1 MSIDQSKIRNFCI
14 IAHIDHGKSTLADRI
29 IEKTGTL
36 TSREMQAQ
44 VLDNMDLERERGITI
59 KSQAV
64 RIIYQAKDG
73 EEYIFNLIDTPGHV
87 DFNYEVSRSLAAC
100 DGAILVVDAAQGVE
114 AQTLA
119 NVYLALDHDLDVL
132 PVINKI
138 DLPSARPEE
147 VAQEIEDVIGIEA
160 MDAPRISAKTG
171 LNIEEVLEQI
181 VTKIP
186 APAGDPKA
194 PLKALIFD
202 ALYDSYKGVIV
213 FCRIKEGTVKVG
225 TKIKMM
231 ATGAEDLVTEVG
243 YFGAG
248 QFIPCDEL
256 SAGMVGYI
264 TASIK
269 NVKDTRVGDTIT
281 DAAEP
286 ITPEKQAEIE
296 RWLASQPKHQPA
308 DSVTEKRSNLL
319 IVFAESLESWVLEKK
334 VDGKEITPCL
344 NRLLK
349 EKSTLYAPNVLT
361 QVKGGRSIDAQLMIC
376 SGLLPLMSGTYSS
389 LYYDNTFY
397 TLQKAMR
404 WLKHSRSYL
413 LTIDKVSTWNQGA
426 VARSFGTDTIISYH
440 DFKMTEAFGT
450 HKRIG
455 DASFF
460 KQCREKIERGEVWKP
475 GESVYMQFVTYS
487 GHAPFKL
494 PNHLR
499 TITFPASIPEK
510 AADYMT
516 TAHYTDKAIGDF
528 VAYLKT
534 LPQYKE
540 TIVVIV
546 GDHEGLASY
555 RQELVGNPACRGL
568 VSDKQ
573 LTPFIVLNSPVGMRY
588 DKFMGQ
594 IDIYP
599 TLLNLMQLD
608 AYRWHGLGQS
618 ILDPRKQGVAV
629 GSVMNVEG
637 TGSDKEVERL
647 KEAHT
652 VSDYMLRYDWLKRL
666 D

>member
-1 MSIDQSKIRNFCI
+1 MRQQLWDKTAIIFAVGIFLTFVAFDVIWCMDTTFASFSFFETYATKI
-14 IAHIDHGKSTLADRI
+14 IATLALA
-29 IEKTGTL
+29 GVYAL
-36 TSREMQAQ
+36 TRCRWAQ
-44 VLDNMDLERERGITI
+44 I
-59 KSQAV
+59 
-64 RIIYQAKDG
+64 
-73 EEYIFNLIDTPGHV
+73 
-87 DFNYEVSRSLAAC
+87 
-100 DGAILVVDAAQGVE
+100 VVM
-114 AQTLA
+114 
-119 NVYLALDHDLDVL
+119 ALLDVL
-132 PVINKI
+132 LVANLMYFRTYYSAIPASSYLEAGNLADFKASVTDSLRWADIV
-138 DLPSARPEE
+138 LPLITIATAVMAFRYKTTKRQPLTAVLKWWAAPLAGFALLLTGVNLCKGGFHKSLRSVRQSAYLCS
-147 VAQEIEDVIGIEA
+147 A
-160 MDAPRISAKTG
+160 DAP
-171 LNIEEVLEQI
+171 
-181 VTKIP
+181 
-186 APAGDPKA
+186 
-194 PLKALIFD
+194 IFSVFGCIW
-202 ALYDSYKGVIV
+202 YD
-213 FCRIKEGTVKVG
+213 
-225 TKIKMM
+225 
-231 ATGAEDLVTEVG
+231 
-243 YFGAG
+243 
-248 QFIPCDEL
+248 
-256 SAGMVGYI
+256 
-264 TASIK
+264 
-269 NVKDTRVGDTIT
+269 IT

-344 NRLLK
+344 NSLLK

-404 WLKHSRSYL
+404 GLKHSRSYL

-460 KQCREKIERGEVWKP
+460 QQCREKIERGEVWKP

-494 PNHLR
+494 PDHLR

-666 D
+666 N

>member
-1 MSIDQSKIRNFCI
+1 MRQQLWDKTAIIFAVGIFLTFVAFDVIWCMDTTFASFSFFETYATKI
-14 IAHIDHGKSTLADRI
+14 IATLALA
-29 IEKTGTL
+29 GVYAL
-36 TSREMQAQ
+36 TRCRWAQ
-44 VLDNMDLERERGITI
+44 I
-59 KSQAV
+59 
-64 RIIYQAKDG
+64 
-73 EEYIFNLIDTPGHV
+73 
-87 DFNYEVSRSLAAC
+87 
-100 DGAILVVDAAQGVE
+100 VVM
-114 AQTLA
+114 
-119 NVYLALDHDLDVL
+119 ALLDVL
-132 PVINKI
+132 LVAN
-138 DLPSARPEE
+138 LMYFRTYYSAIP
-147 VAQEIEDVIGIEA
+147 ASSYLEA
-160 MDAPRISAKTG
+160 GNLADFKASVTDSLRWADIVMPLITIATAVMAFRYKTTKRQPLTAVLKWWAAPLAGFALLLTGVNLCKGGFHKSLRSVRQSAYLCSADAP
-171 LNIEEVLEQI
+171 
-181 VTKIP
+181 
-186 APAGDPKA
+186 
-194 PLKALIFD
+194 IFSVFGCIW
-202 ALYDSYKGVIV
+202 YD
-213 FCRIKEGTVKVG
+213 
-225 TKIKMM
+225 
-231 ATGAEDLVTEVG
+231 
-243 YFGAG
+243 
-248 QFIPCDEL
+248 
-256 SAGMVGYI
+256 
-264 TASIK
+264 
-269 NVKDTRVGDTIT
+269 IT

-334 VDGKEITPCL
+334 VNGKEITPCL

-404 WLKHSRSYL
+404 GLKHSRSYL

-460 KQCREKIERGEVWKP
+460 QQCREKIERGEVWKP

-494 PNHLR
+494 PDHLR

>member
-1 MSIDQSKIRNFCI
+1 MRQQLWDKTAIIFAVGIFLTFVAFDVIWCMDTTFASFSFFETYATKI
-14 IAHIDHGKSTLADRI
+14 IATLALA
-29 IEKTGTL
+29 GVYAL
-36 TSREMQAQ
+36 TRCRWAQ
-44 VLDNMDLERERGITI
+44 I
-59 KSQAV
+59 
-64 RIIYQAKDG
+64 
-73 EEYIFNLIDTPGHV
+73 
-87 DFNYEVSRSLAAC
+87 
-100 DGAILVVDAAQGVE
+100 VVM
-114 AQTLA
+114 
-119 NVYLALDHDLDVL
+119 ALLDVL
-132 PVINKI
+132 LVANLMYFRTYYSAIPASSYLEAGNLADFKASVTDSLRWADIV
-138 DLPSARPEE
+138 LPLITIATAVMAFRYKTTKRQPLTAVLKWWAAPLAGFALLLTGVNLCKGGFHKSLRSVRQSAYLCS
-147 VAQEIEDVIGIEA
+147 A
-160 MDAPRISAKTG
+160 DAP
-171 LNIEEVLEQI
+171 
-181 VTKIP
+181 
-186 APAGDPKA
+186 
-194 PLKALIFD
+194 IFSVFGCIW
-202 ALYDSYKGVIV
+202 YD
-213 FCRIKEGTVKVG
+213 
-225 TKIKMM
+225 
-231 ATGAEDLVTEVG
+231 
-243 YFGAG
+243 
-248 QFIPCDEL
+248 
-256 SAGMVGYI
+256 
-264 TASIK
+264 
-269 NVKDTRVGDTIT
+269 IT

-308 DSVTEKRSNLL
+308 NSVTEKRSNLL

-404 WLKHSRSYL
+404 GLKHSRSYL

-460 KQCREKIERGEVWKP
+460 QQCREKIERGEVWKP

-494 PNHLR
+494 PDHLR

-568 VSDKQ
+568 VSDSSRRLSCSTRPLECATTSLWDR
-573 LTPFIVLNSPVGMRY
+573 LTSTPHYSISCSST
-588 DKFMGQ
+588 
-594 IDIYP
+594 P
-599 TLLNLMQLD
+599 T
-608 AYRWHGLGQS
+608 A
-618 ILDPRKQGVAV
+618 
-629 GSVMNVEG
+629 G
-637 TGSDKEVERL
+637 TVWGKASSTRASRAL
-647 KEAHT
+647 P
-652 VSDYMLRYDWLKRL
+652 
-666 D
+666 

>member
-1 MSIDQSKIRNFCI
+1 MRQQLWDKTAIIFAVGIFLTFVAFDVIWCMDTTFASFSFFETYATKI
-14 IAHIDHGKSTLADRI
+14 IATLALASVYA
-29 IEKTGTL
+29 L
-36 TSREMQAQ
+36 TRCRWAQ
-44 VLDNMDLERERGITI
+44 I
-59 KSQAV
+59 
-64 RIIYQAKDG
+64 
-73 EEYIFNLIDTPGHV
+73 
-87 DFNYEVSRSLAAC
+87 
-100 DGAILVVDAAQGVE
+100 VVM
-114 AQTLA
+114 
-119 NVYLALDHDLDVL
+119 ALLDVL
-132 PVINKI
+132 LVANLMYFRTYYSAIPASSYLEAGNLADFKASVTDSLRWADIV
-138 DLPSARPEE
+138 LPLITIATAVMAFRYKTTKRQPLTAVLKWWAAPLAGFALLLTGVNLCKGGFHKSLRSVRQSAYLCS
-147 VAQEIEDVIGIEA
+147 A
-160 MDAPRISAKTG
+160 DAP
-171 LNIEEVLEQI
+171 
-181 VTKIP
+181 
-186 APAGDPKA
+186 
-194 PLKALIFD
+194 IFSVFGCIW
-202 ALYDSYKGVIV
+202 YD
-213 FCRIKEGTVKVG
+213 
-225 TKIKMM
+225 
-231 ATGAEDLVTEVG
+231 
-243 YFGAG
+243 
-248 QFIPCDEL
+248 
-256 SAGMVGYI
+256 
-264 TASIK
+264 
-269 NVKDTRVGDTIT
+269 IT

-404 WLKHSRSYL
+404 GLKHSRSYL

-460 KQCREKIERGEVWKP
+460 QQCREKIERGEVWKP

-494 PNHLR
+494 PDHLR
-499 TITFPASIPEK
+499 SITFPASIPEK

>member
-1 MSIDQSKIRNFCI
+1 MRQQLWDKTAITFAVGIFLTFVAFDVIWCMDTTFASFSFFETYATKI
-14 IAHIDHGKSTLADRI
+14 IATLALA
-29 IEKTGTL
+29 GVYAL
-36 TSREMQAQ
+36 TRCRWAQ
-44 VLDNMDLERERGITI
+44 I
-59 KSQAV
+59 
-64 RIIYQAKDG
+64 
-73 EEYIFNLIDTPGHV
+73 
-87 DFNYEVSRSLAAC
+87 
-100 DGAILVVDAAQGVE
+100 VVM
-114 AQTLA
+114 
-119 NVYLALDHDLDVL
+119 ALLDVL
-132 PVINKI
+132 LVANLMYFRTYYSAIPASSYLEAGNLADFKASVTDSLRWADIV
-138 DLPSARPEE
+138 LPLITIATAVMAFRYKTTKRQPLTAMLKWWAAPLAGFALLLTGVNLCKGGFHKSLRSVRQSAYLCS
-147 VAQEIEDVIGIEA
+147 A
-160 MDAPRISAKTG
+160 DAP
-171 LNIEEVLEQI
+171 
-181 VTKIP
+181 
-186 APAGDPKA
+186 
-194 PLKALIFD
+194 IFSVFGCIW
-202 ALYDSYKGVIV
+202 YD
-213 FCRIKEGTVKVG
+213 
-225 TKIKMM
+225 
-231 ATGAEDLVTEVG
+231 
-243 YFGAG
+243 
-248 QFIPCDEL
+248 
-256 SAGMVGYI
+256 
-264 TASIK
+264 
-269 NVKDTRVGDTIT
+269 IT

-308 DSVTEKRSNLL
+308 DSITEKRSNLL

-404 WLKHSRSYL
+404 GLKHSRSYL

-460 KQCREKIERGEVWKP
+460 QQCREKIERGEVWKP

-494 PNHLR
+494 PDHLR

>member
-1 MSIDQSKIRNFCI
+1 MRQQLWDKTAIIFAVGIFLTFVAFDVIWCMDTTFASFSFFETYATKI
-14 IAHIDHGKSTLADRI
+14 IATLALA
-29 IEKTGTL
+29 GVYAL
-36 TSREMQAQ
+36 TRCRWAQ
-44 VLDNMDLERERGITI
+44 I
-59 KSQAV
+59 
-64 RIIYQAKDG
+64 
-73 EEYIFNLIDTPGHV
+73 
-87 DFNYEVSRSLAAC
+87 
-100 DGAILVVDAAQGVE
+100 VVM
-114 AQTLA
+114 
-119 NVYLALDHDLDVL
+119 ALLDVL
-132 PVINKI
+132 LVAN
-138 DLPSARPEE
+138 LMYFRTYYSAIP
-147 VAQEIEDVIGIEA
+147 ASSYLEA
-160 MDAPRISAKTG
+160 GNLADFKASVTDSLRWADIVMPLITIATAVMAFRYKTTKRQPLTAVLKWWAAPLAGFALLLTGVNLCKGGFHKSLRSVRQSAYLCSADAP
-171 LNIEEVLEQI
+171 
-181 VTKIP
+181 
-186 APAGDPKA
+186 
-194 PLKALIFD
+194 IFSVFGCIW
-202 ALYDSYKGVIV
+202 YD
-213 FCRIKEGTVKVG
+213 
-225 TKIKMM
+225 
-231 ATGAEDLVTEVG
+231 
-243 YFGAG
+243 
-248 QFIPCDEL
+248 
-256 SAGMVGYI
+256 
-264 TASIK
+264 
-269 NVKDTRVGDTIT
+269 IT

-308 DSVTEKRSNLL
+308 DSITEKRSNLL

-334 VDGKEITPCL
+334 VEGKEITPCL

-404 WLKHSRSYL
+404 GLKHSRSYL

-460 KQCREKIERGEVWKP
+460 QQCREKIERGEVWKP

-494 PNHLR
+494 PDHLR

>member
-1 MSIDQSKIRNFCI
+1 MRQQLWDKTSIVFAVGIFLTFVAFDVIWCMDTTFASFSFFETYATKI
-14 IAHIDHGKSTLADRI
+14 IATLALA
-29 IEKTGTL
+29 GVYAL
-36 TSREMQAQ
+36 TRCRWAQ
-44 VLDNMDLERERGITI
+44 I
-59 KSQAV
+59 
-64 RIIYQAKDG
+64 
-73 EEYIFNLIDTPGHV
+73 
-87 DFNYEVSRSLAAC
+87 
-100 DGAILVVDAAQGVE
+100 VVM
-114 AQTLA
+114 
-119 NVYLALDHDLDVL
+119 ALLDVL
-132 PVINKI
+132 LVANLMYFRTYYSAIPASSYLEAGNLADFKASVTDSLRWADIV
-138 DLPSARPEE
+138 LPLITIATAVMAFRSKTTKRQPLTAVLKWWAAPLAGFALLLTGVNLCKGGFHKSLRSVRQSAYLCS
-147 VAQEIEDVIGIEA
+147 A
-160 MDAPRISAKTG
+160 DAP
-171 LNIEEVLEQI
+171 
-181 VTKIP
+181 
-186 APAGDPKA
+186 
-194 PLKALIFD
+194 IFSVFGCIW
-202 ALYDSYKGVIV
+202 YD
-213 FCRIKEGTVKVG
+213 
-225 TKIKMM
+225 
-231 ATGAEDLVTEVG
+231 
-243 YFGAG
+243 
-248 QFIPCDEL
+248 
-256 SAGMVGYI
+256 
-264 TASIK
+264 
-269 NVKDTRVGDTIT
+269 IT

-460 KQCREKIERGEVWKP
+460 QQCREKIERGEVWKP

-494 PNHLR
+494 PDHLR

>member
-1 MSIDQSKIRNFCI
+1 MKQQLWDKTAIIFAVGIFLTFVAFDVIWCMDTTFASFSFFETYATKI
-14 IAHIDHGKSTLADRI
+14 IATLALA
-29 IEKTGTL
+29 GVYAL
-36 TSREMQAQ
+36 TRCRWAQ
-44 VLDNMDLERERGITI
+44 I
-59 KSQAV
+59 
-64 RIIYQAKDG
+64 
-73 EEYIFNLIDTPGHV
+73 
-87 DFNYEVSRSLAAC
+87 
-100 DGAILVVDAAQGVE
+100 VVM
-114 AQTLA
+114 
-119 NVYLALDHDLDVL
+119 ALLDVL
-132 PVINKI
+132 LVANLMYFRTYYSAIPASSYLEAGNLADFKASVTDSLRWADIV
-138 DLPSARPEE
+138 LPLITIATAVMAFRYKTTKRQPLTAVLKWWAAPLAGFALLLTGVNLCKGGFHKSLRSVRQSAYLCS
-147 VAQEIEDVIGIEA
+147 A
-160 MDAPRISAKTG
+160 DAP
-171 LNIEEVLEQI
+171 
-181 VTKIP
+181 
-186 APAGDPKA
+186 
-194 PLKALIFD
+194 IFSVFGCIW
-202 ALYDSYKGVIV
+202 YD
-213 FCRIKEGTVKVG
+213 
-225 TKIKMM
+225 
-231 ATGAEDLVTEVG
+231 
-243 YFGAG
+243 
-248 QFIPCDEL
+248 
-256 SAGMVGYI
+256 
-264 TASIK
+264 
-269 NVKDTRVGDTIT
+269 IT

-308 DSVTEKRSNLL
+308 NSVTEKRSNLL

-404 WLKHSRSYL
+404 GLKHSRSYL

-460 KQCREKIERGEVWKP
+460 QQCREKIERGEVWKP

-494 PNHLR
+494 PDHLR

-637 TGSDKEVERL
+637 TGSDKEVEQL

>member
-1 MSIDQSKIRNFCI
+1 MRQQLWDKTSIVFAVGIFLTFVAFDVIWCMDTTFASFSFFETYATKI
-14 IAHIDHGKSTLADRI
+14 IATLALA
-29 IEKTGTL
+29 GVYAL
-36 TSREMQAQ
+36 TRCRWAQ
-44 VLDNMDLERERGITI
+44 I
-59 KSQAV
+59 
-64 RIIYQAKDG
+64 
-73 EEYIFNLIDTPGHV
+73 
-87 DFNYEVSRSLAAC
+87 
-100 DGAILVVDAAQGVE
+100 VVM
-114 AQTLA
+114 
-119 NVYLALDHDLDVL
+119 ALLDVL
-132 PVINKI
+132 LVANLMYFRTYYSAIPASSYLEAGNLADFKASVTDSLRWADIVLLLISIATAVIAFRYKTTKRQPLTAVLKWWAAPLAGFALLLTGVNLCKGGFHKS
-138 DLPSARPEE
+138 LRSVRQSAYLCS
-147 VAQEIEDVIGIEA
+147 A
-160 MDAPRISAKTG
+160 DAP
-171 LNIEEVLEQI
+171 
-181 VTKIP
+181 
-186 APAGDPKA
+186 
-194 PLKALIFD
+194 IFSVFGCIW
-202 ALYDSYKGVIV
+202 YD
-213 FCRIKEGTVKVG
+213 
-225 TKIKMM
+225 
-231 ATGAEDLVTEVG
+231 
-243 YFGAG
+243 
-248 QFIPCDEL
+248 
-256 SAGMVGYI
+256 
-264 TASIK
+264 
-269 NVKDTRVGDTIT
+269 IT

-286 ITPEKQAEIE
+286 ITPEKQVEIE

-404 WLKHSRSYL
+404 GLKHSRSYL

-426 VARSFGTDTIISYH
+426 VARSSGTDTIISYH

-460 KQCREKIERGEVWKP
+460 QQCREKIERGEVWKP

-494 PNHLR
+494 PDHLR

>member
-1 MSIDQSKIRNFCI
+1 MRQQLWDKTAIIFAVGIFLTFVAFDVIWCMDTTFASFSFFETYATKI
-14 IAHIDHGKSTLADRI
+14 IATLALA
-29 IEKTGTL
+29 GGYAL
-36 TSREMQAQ
+36 TRCRWAQ
-44 VLDNMDLERERGITI
+44 I
-59 KSQAV
+59 
-64 RIIYQAKDG
+64 
-73 EEYIFNLIDTPGHV
+73 
-87 DFNYEVSRSLAAC
+87 
-100 DGAILVVDAAQGVE
+100 VVM
-114 AQTLA
+114 
-119 NVYLALDHDLDVL
+119 ALLDVL
-132 PVINKI
+132 LVANLMYFRTYYSAIPASSYLEAGNLADFKASVTDSLRWADIV
-138 DLPSARPEE
+138 LPLITIATAVMAFRYKTTKRQPLTAVLKWWAAPLAGFALLLTGVNLCKGGFHKSLRSVRQSAYLCS
-147 VAQEIEDVIGIEA
+147 A
-160 MDAPRISAKTG
+160 DAP
-171 LNIEEVLEQI
+171 
-181 VTKIP
+181 
-186 APAGDPKA
+186 
-194 PLKALIFD
+194 IFSVFGCIW
-202 ALYDSYKGVIV
+202 YD
-213 FCRIKEGTVKVG
+213 
-225 TKIKMM
+225 
-231 ATGAEDLVTEVG
+231 
-243 YFGAG
+243 
-248 QFIPCDEL
+248 
-256 SAGMVGYI
+256 
-264 TASIK
+264 
-269 NVKDTRVGDTIT
+269 IT

-404 WLKHSRSYL
+404 GLKHSRSYL

-460 KQCREKIERGEVWKP
+460 QQCREKIERGEVWKP
-475 GESVYMQFVTYS
+475 GESVYMQFITYS

-494 PNHLR
+494 PDHLR

>member
-1 MSIDQSKIRNFCI
+1 MRQQLWDKTAIIFAVGIFLTFVAFDVIWCMDTTFASFSFFETYATKI
-14 IAHIDHGKSTLADRI
+14 IATLALA
-29 IEKTGTL
+29 GVYAL
-36 TSREMQAQ
+36 TRCRWAQ
-44 VLDNMDLERERGITI
+44 I
-59 KSQAV
+59 
-64 RIIYQAKDG
+64 
-73 EEYIFNLIDTPGHV
+73 
-87 DFNYEVSRSLAAC
+87 
-100 DGAILVVDAAQGVE
+100 VVM
-114 AQTLA
+114 
-119 NVYLALDHDLDVL
+119 ALLDVL
-132 PVINKI
+132 LVANLMYFRTYYSAIPASSYLEAGNLADFKASVTDSLRWADIV
-138 DLPSARPEE
+138 LPLITIVTAVMAFRYKTTKRQPLTAVLKWWAAPLAGFALLLTGVNLCKGGFHKSLRSVRQSAYLCS
-147 VAQEIEDVIGIEA
+147 A
-160 MDAPRISAKTG
+160 DAP
-171 LNIEEVLEQI
+171 
-181 VTKIP
+181 
-186 APAGDPKA
+186 
-194 PLKALIFD
+194 IFPVFGCIW
-202 ALYDSYKGVIV
+202 YD
-213 FCRIKEGTVKVG
+213 
-225 TKIKMM
+225 
-231 ATGAEDLVTEVG
+231 
-243 YFGAG
+243 
-248 QFIPCDEL
+248 
-256 SAGMVGYI
+256 
-264 TASIK
+264 
-269 NVKDTRVGDTIT
+269 IT

-334 VDGKEITPCL
+334 VNGKEITPCL

-404 WLKHSRSYL
+404 GLKHSRSYL

-460 KQCREKIERGEVWKP
+460 QQCREKIERGEVWKP

-494 PNHLR
+494 PDHLR

-652 VSDYMLRYDWLKRL
+652 VSDYTLRYDWLKRL

>member
-1 MSIDQSKIRNFCI
+1 MRQQLWDKTAIIFAVGIFLTFVAFDVIWCMDTTFASFSFFETYATKI
-14 IAHIDHGKSTLADRI
+14 IATLALA
-29 IEKTGTL
+29 GVYAL
-36 TSREMQAQ
+36 TRCRWAQ
-44 VLDNMDLERERGITI
+44 I
-59 KSQAV
+59 
-64 RIIYQAKDG
+64 
-73 EEYIFNLIDTPGHV
+73 
-87 DFNYEVSRSLAAC
+87 
-100 DGAILVVDAAQGVE
+100 VVM
-114 AQTLA
+114 
-119 NVYLALDHDLDVL
+119 ALLDVL
-132 PVINKI
+132 LVANLMYFRTYYSAIPASSYLEAGNLADFKASVTDSLRWADIV
-138 DLPSARPEE
+138 LPLISIATAVMAFRYKTTKRQPLTAVLKWWAAPLAGFALLLTGVNLCKGGFHKSLRSVRQSAYLCS
-147 VAQEIEDVIGIEA
+147 A
-160 MDAPRISAKTG
+160 DAP
-171 LNIEEVLEQI
+171 
-181 VTKIP
+181 
-186 APAGDPKA
+186 
-194 PLKALIFD
+194 IFSVFGCIW
-202 ALYDSYKGVIV
+202 YD
-213 FCRIKEGTVKVG
+213 
-225 TKIKMM
+225 
-231 ATGAEDLVTEVG
+231 
-243 YFGAG
+243 
-248 QFIPCDEL
+248 
-256 SAGMVGYI
+256 
-264 TASIK
+264 
-269 NVKDTRVGDTIT
+269 IT

-286 ITPEKQAEIE
+286 ITPEKQVEIE

-319 IVFAESLESWVLEKK
+319 IVFAESLESWVLEKE

-404 WLKHSRSYL
+404 ELKHSRSYL

-460 KQCREKIERGEVWKP
+460 QQCREKIERGEVWKP

-494 PNHLR
+494 PDHLR

-647 KEAHT
+647 KEAHS

>member
-1 MSIDQSKIRNFCI
+1 MRQQLWDKTAIIFAVGIFLTLVAFDVIWCMDTTFASFSFFETYATKI
-14 IAHIDHGKSTLADRI
+14 IATLALA
-29 IEKTGTL
+29 GVYAL
-36 TSREMQAQ
+36 TRCRWAQ
-44 VLDNMDLERERGITI
+44 I
-59 KSQAV
+59 
-64 RIIYQAKDG
+64 
-73 EEYIFNLIDTPGHV
+73 
-87 DFNYEVSRSLAAC
+87 
-100 DGAILVVDAAQGVE
+100 VVM
-114 AQTLA
+114 
-119 NVYLALDHDLDVL
+119 ALLDVL
-132 PVINKI
+132 LVANLMYFRTYYSAIPASSYLEAGNLADFKASVTDSLRWADIV
-138 DLPSARPEE
+138 LPLITIATAVMAFRYKTTKRQPLTAVLKWWAAPLAGFALLLTGVNLCKGGFHKSLRSVRQSAYLCS
-147 VAQEIEDVIGIEA
+147 A
-160 MDAPRISAKTG
+160 DAP
-171 LNIEEVLEQI
+171 
-181 VTKIP
+181 
-186 APAGDPKA
+186 
-194 PLKALIFD
+194 IFSVFGCIW
-202 ALYDSYKGVIV
+202 YD
-213 FCRIKEGTVKVG
+213 
-225 TKIKMM
+225 
-231 ATGAEDLVTEVG
+231 
-243 YFGAG
+243 
-248 QFIPCDEL
+248 
-256 SAGMVGYI
+256 
-264 TASIK
+264 
-269 NVKDTRVGDTIT
+269 IT

-404 WLKHSRSYL
+404 GLKHSRSYL

-460 KQCREKIERGEVWKP
+460 QQCREKIERGEVWKP

-494 PNHLR
+494 PDHLR

>member
-1 MSIDQSKIRNFCI
+1 MKQQLWDKTAIIFAVGIFLTFVAFDVIWCMDTTFASFSFFETYATKI
-14 IAHIDHGKSTLADRI
+14 IATLALA
-29 IEKTGTL
+29 GVYAL
-36 TSREMQAQ
+36 TRCRWAQ
-44 VLDNMDLERERGITI
+44 I
-59 KSQAV
+59 
-64 RIIYQAKDG
+64 
-73 EEYIFNLIDTPGHV
+73 
-87 DFNYEVSRSLAAC
+87 
-100 DGAILVVDAAQGVE
+100 VVM
-114 AQTLA
+114 
-119 NVYLALDHDLDVL
+119 ALLDVL
-132 PVINKI
+132 LVAN
-138 DLPSARPEE
+138 LMYFRTYYSAIP
-147 VAQEIEDVIGIEA
+147 ASSYLEA
-160 MDAPRISAKTG
+160 GNLADFKASVTDSLRWADIVMPLITIATAVMAFRYKTTKRQPLTAVLKWWAAPLAGFALLLTGVNLCKGGFHKSLRSVRQSAYLCSADAP
-171 LNIEEVLEQI
+171 
-181 VTKIP
+181 
-186 APAGDPKA
+186 
-194 PLKALIFD
+194 IFSVFGCIW
-202 ALYDSYKGVIV
+202 YD
-213 FCRIKEGTVKVG
+213 
-225 TKIKMM
+225 
-231 ATGAEDLVTEVG
+231 
-243 YFGAG
+243 
-248 QFIPCDEL
+248 
-256 SAGMVGYI
+256 
-264 TASIK
+264 
-269 NVKDTRVGDTIT
+269 IT

-404 WLKHSRSYL
+404 GLKHSRSYL

-460 KQCREKIERGEVWKP
+460 QQCREKIERGEVWKP
-475 GESVYMQFVTYS
+475 GESVYMLFVTYS

-494 PNHLR
+494 PDHLR

-555 RQELVGNPACRGL
+555 RQELVDNPVCRGL

>member
-1 MSIDQSKIRNFCI
+1 MRQQLWDKTAIIFAVGIFLTFVAFDVIWCMDTTFASFSFFETYATKI
-14 IAHIDHGKSTLADRI
+14 IATLALA
-29 IEKTGTL
+29 GVYAL
-36 TSREMQAQ
+36 TRCRWAQ
-44 VLDNMDLERERGITI
+44 I
-59 KSQAV
+59 
-64 RIIYQAKDG
+64 
-73 EEYIFNLIDTPGHV
+73 
-87 DFNYEVSRSLAAC
+87 
-100 DGAILVVDAAQGVE
+100 VVM
-114 AQTLA
+114 
-119 NVYLALDHDLDVL
+119 ALLDVL
-132 PVINKI
+132 LVANLMYFRTYYSAIPASSYLEAGNLADFKASVTDSLRWADIV
-138 DLPSARPEE
+138 LPLITIATAVMAFRYKTTKRQPLTAVLKWWAAPLAGFALLLTGVNLCKGGFHKSLRSVRQSAYLCS
-147 VAQEIEDVIGIEA
+147 A
-160 MDAPRISAKTG
+160 DAP
-171 LNIEEVLEQI
+171 
-181 VTKIP
+181 
-186 APAGDPKA
+186 
-194 PLKALIFD
+194 IFSVFGCIW
-202 ALYDSYKGVIV
+202 YD
-213 FCRIKEGTVKVG
+213 
-225 TKIKMM
+225 
-231 ATGAEDLVTEVG
+231 
-243 YFGAG
+243 
-248 QFIPCDEL
+248 
-256 SAGMVGYI
+256 
-264 TASIK
+264 
-269 NVKDTRVGDTIT
+269 IT

-404 WLKHSRSYL
+404 GLKHSRSYL

-460 KQCREKIERGEVWKP
+460 QQCREKIERGEVWKP

-494 PNHLR
+494 PDHLR
-499 TITFPASIPEK
+499 TITFPASILEK

-573 LTPFIVLNSPVGMRY
+573 LTPFIVLNSPVEMRY

>member
-1 MSIDQSKIRNFCI
+1 MRQLLWDKTAIIFAVGIFLTFVAFDVIWCMDTTFASFSFFETYATKI
-14 IAHIDHGKSTLADRI
+14 IATLALA
-29 IEKTGTL
+29 GVYAL
-36 TSREMQAQ
+36 TRCRWAQ
-44 VLDNMDLERERGITI
+44 I
-59 KSQAV
+59 
-64 RIIYQAKDG
+64 
-73 EEYIFNLIDTPGHV
+73 
-87 DFNYEVSRSLAAC
+87 
-100 DGAILVVDAAQGVE
+100 VVM
-114 AQTLA
+114 
-119 NVYLALDHDLDVL
+119 ALLDVL
-132 PVINKI
+132 LVANLMYFRTYYSAIPASSYLEAGNLADFKASVTDSLRWADIV
-138 DLPSARPEE
+138 LPLISIATAVMAFRYKTTKRQPLTAVLKWWAAPLAGFALLLTGVNLCKGGFHKSLRSVRQSAYLCS
-147 VAQEIEDVIGIEA
+147 A
-160 MDAPRISAKTG
+160 DAP
-171 LNIEEVLEQI
+171 
-181 VTKIP
+181 
-186 APAGDPKA
+186 
-194 PLKALIFD
+194 IFSVFGCIW
-202 ALYDSYKGVIV
+202 YD
-213 FCRIKEGTVKVG
+213 
-225 TKIKMM
+225 
-231 ATGAEDLVTEVG
+231 
-243 YFGAG
+243 
-248 QFIPCDEL
+248 
-256 SAGMVGYI
+256 
-264 TASIK
+264 
-269 NVKDTRVGDTIT
+269 IT

-334 VDGKEITPCL
+334 VDGKEITPYL

-404 WLKHSRSYL
+404 GLKHSRSYL

-460 KQCREKIERGEVWKP
+460 QQCREKIERGEVWKP

-494 PNHLR
+494 PDHLR

>member
-1 MSIDQSKIRNFCI
+1 MRQQLWDKTSIVFAVGIFLTFVAFDVIWSMDTTFASFSFFETYATKI
-14 IAHIDHGKSTLADRI
+14 IATLALA
-29 IEKTGTL
+29 GVYAL
-36 TSREMQAQ
+36 TRCRWAQ
-44 VLDNMDLERERGITI
+44 I
-59 KSQAV
+59 
-64 RIIYQAKDG
+64 
-73 EEYIFNLIDTPGHV
+73 
-87 DFNYEVSRSLAAC
+87 
-100 DGAILVVDAAQGVE
+100 VVM
-114 AQTLA
+114 
-119 NVYLALDHDLDVL
+119 ALLDVL
-132 PVINKI
+132 LVAN
-138 DLPSARPEE
+138 LMYFRTYYSAIP
-147 VAQEIEDVIGIEA
+147 ASSYLEA
-160 MDAPRISAKTG
+160 GNLADFKASVTDSLRWADIVLLLISIATAVMAFRYKTTKRQPLTAVLKWWAAPLAGFALLLTGVNLCKGGFHKSLRSVRQSAYLCSADAP
-171 LNIEEVLEQI
+171 
-181 VTKIP
+181 
-186 APAGDPKA
+186 
-194 PLKALIFD
+194 IFSVFGCIW
-202 ALYDSYKGVIV
+202 YD
-213 FCRIKEGTVKVG
+213 
-225 TKIKMM
+225 
-231 ATGAEDLVTEVG
+231 
-243 YFGAG
+243 
-248 QFIPCDEL
+248 
-256 SAGMVGYI
+256 
-264 TASIK
+264 
-269 NVKDTRVGDTIT
+269 IT

-296 RWLASQPKHQPA
+296 QWLASQPKHQPA

-334 VDGKEITPCL
+334 VDGKEITPYL

-404 WLKHSRSYL
+404 GLKHSRSYL

-460 KQCREKIERGEVWKP
+460 QQCREKIERGEVWKP

-494 PNHLR
+494 PDHLR

-555 RQELVGNPACRGL
+555 RQELVGNPACHGL

-608 AYRWHGLGQS
+608 TYRWHGLGQS

>member
-1 MSIDQSKIRNFCI
+1 MRQQLWDKTAIIFAVGIFLTFVAFDVIWCMDTTFASFSFFETYATKI
-14 IAHIDHGKSTLADRI
+14 IATLALA
-29 IEKTGTL
+29 GVYAL
-36 TSREMQAQ
+36 TRCRWAQ
-44 VLDNMDLERERGITI
+44 I
-59 KSQAV
+59 
-64 RIIYQAKDG
+64 
-73 EEYIFNLIDTPGHV
+73 
-87 DFNYEVSRSLAAC
+87 
-100 DGAILVVDAAQGVE
+100 VVM
-114 AQTLA
+114 
-119 NVYLALDHDLDVL
+119 ALLDVL
-132 PVINKI
+132 LVANLMYFRTYYSAIPASSYLEAGNLADFKASVTDSLRWADIVLPLITIATAVIAFRYKTTKRQPLTAVLKWWAAPLAGFALLLTGVNLCKGGFHKS
-138 DLPSARPEE
+138 LRSVRQSAYLCS
-147 VAQEIEDVIGIEA
+147 A
-160 MDAPRISAKTG
+160 DAP
-171 LNIEEVLEQI
+171 
-181 VTKIP
+181 
-186 APAGDPKA
+186 
-194 PLKALIFD
+194 IFSVFGCIW
-202 ALYDSYKGVIV
+202 YD
-213 FCRIKEGTVKVG
+213 
-225 TKIKMM
+225 
-231 ATGAEDLVTEVG
+231 
-243 YFGAG
+243 
-248 QFIPCDEL
+248 
-256 SAGMVGYI
+256 
-264 TASIK
+264 
-269 NVKDTRVGDTIT
+269 IT

-349 EKSTLYAPNVLT
+349 EKSTLFAPNVLT

-404 WLKHSRSYL
+404 GLKHSRSYL

-460 KQCREKIERGEVWKP
+460 QQCREKIERDEVWKP

-494 PNHLR
+494 PDHLR

-608 AYRWHGLGQS
+608 AYRWHGMGQS

>member
-1 MSIDQSKIRNFCI
+1 MRQQLWDKTAIIFAVGIFLTFVAFDVIWCMDTTFASFSFFETYATKI
-14 IAHIDHGKSTLADRI
+14 IATLALA
-29 IEKTGTL
+29 GVYAL
-36 TSREMQAQ
+36 TRCRWAQ
-44 VLDNMDLERERGITI
+44 I
-59 KSQAV
+59 
-64 RIIYQAKDG
+64 
-73 EEYIFNLIDTPGHV
+73 
-87 DFNYEVSRSLAAC
+87 
-100 DGAILVVDAAQGVE
+100 VVM
-114 AQTLA
+114 
-119 NVYLALDHDLDVL
+119 ALLDVL
-132 PVINKI
+132 LVANLMYFRTYYSAIPASSYLEAGNLADFKASVTDSLRWADIV
-138 DLPSARPEE
+138 LPLITIATAVMAFRYKTTKRQPLTAVLKWWAAPLAGFALLLTGVNLCKGGFHKSLRSVRQSAYLCS
-147 VAQEIEDVIGIEA
+147 A
-160 MDAPRISAKTG
+160 DAP
-171 LNIEEVLEQI
+171 
-181 VTKIP
+181 
-186 APAGDPKA
+186 
-194 PLKALIFD
+194 IFSVFGCIW
-202 ALYDSYKGVIV
+202 YD
-213 FCRIKEGTVKVG
+213 
-225 TKIKMM
+225 
-231 ATGAEDLVTEVG
+231 
-243 YFGAG
+243 
-248 QFIPCDEL
+248 
-256 SAGMVGYI
+256 
-264 TASIK
+264 
-269 NVKDTRVGDTIT
+269 IT

-404 WLKHSRSYL
+404 GLKHSRSYL

-460 KQCREKIERGEVWKP
+460 QQCREKIERGEVWKP

-494 PNHLR
+494 PDHLR

-618 ILDPRKQGVAV
+618 ILDPHKQGVAV

>member
-1 MSIDQSKIRNFCI
+1 MRQQLWDKTAIIFAVGIFLTFVAFDVIWCMDTTFASFSFFETYATKI
-14 IAHIDHGKSTLADRI
+14 IATLALA
-29 IEKTGTL
+29 GVYAL
-36 TSREMQAQ
+36 TRCRWAQ
-44 VLDNMDLERERGITI
+44 I
-59 KSQAV
+59 
-64 RIIYQAKDG
+64 
-73 EEYIFNLIDTPGHV
+73 
-87 DFNYEVSRSLAAC
+87 
-100 DGAILVVDAAQGVE
+100 VVM
-114 AQTLA
+114 
-119 NVYLALDHDLDVL
+119 ALLDVL
-132 PVINKI
+132 LVANLMYFRTYYSAIPASSYLEAGNLADFKASVTDSLRWADIV
-138 DLPSARPEE
+138 LPLITIATAVMAFRYKTTKRQPLTAVLKWWTAPLAGFALLLTGVNLCKGGFHKSLRSVRQSAYLCS
-147 VAQEIEDVIGIEA
+147 A
-160 MDAPRISAKTG
+160 DAP
-171 LNIEEVLEQI
+171 
-181 VTKIP
+181 
-186 APAGDPKA
+186 
-194 PLKALIFD
+194 IFSVFGCIW
-202 ALYDSYKGVIV
+202 YD
-213 FCRIKEGTVKVG
+213 
-225 TKIKMM
+225 
-231 ATGAEDLVTEVG
+231 
-243 YFGAG
+243 
-248 QFIPCDEL
+248 
-256 SAGMVGYI
+256 
-264 TASIK
+264 
-269 NVKDTRVGDTIT
+269 IT

-286 ITPEKQAEIE
+286 ITPEKQVEIE

-404 WLKHSRSYL
+404 GLKHSRSYL

-460 KQCREKIERGEVWKP
+460 QQCREKIERGEVWKP

-494 PNHLR
+494 PDHLR

-608 AYRWHGLGQS
+608 TYRWHGLGQS

>member
-1 MSIDQSKIRNFCI
+1 MRQQLWDKTAIIFAVGIFLTFVAFDVIWCMDTTFASFSFFETYATKI
-14 IAHIDHGKSTLADRI
+14 IATLALV
-29 IEKTGTL
+29 GVYVL
-36 TSREMQAQ
+36 TRSRWAQ
-44 VLDNMDLERERGITI
+44 I
-59 KSQAV
+59 
-64 RIIYQAKDG
+64 
-73 EEYIFNLIDTPGHV
+73 
-87 DFNYEVSRSLAAC
+87 
-100 DGAILVVDAAQGVE
+100 VVM
-114 AQTLA
+114 
-119 NVYLALDHDLDVL
+119 ALLDVL
-132 PVINKI
+132 LVANLMYFRTYYSAIPASSYLEAGNLADFKASVTDSLRWADIV
-138 DLPSARPEE
+138 LPLITIATAVMAFRYKTTKRQPLTAVLKWWAAPLAGFALLLTGVNLCKGGFHKSLRSVRQSAYLCS
-147 VAQEIEDVIGIEA
+147 A
-160 MDAPRISAKTG
+160 DAP
-171 LNIEEVLEQI
+171 
-181 VTKIP
+181 
-186 APAGDPKA
+186 
-194 PLKALIFD
+194 IFSVFGCIW
-202 ALYDSYKGVIV
+202 YD
-213 FCRIKEGTVKVG
+213 
-225 TKIKMM
+225 
-231 ATGAEDLVTEVG
+231 
-243 YFGAG
+243 
-248 QFIPCDEL
+248 
-256 SAGMVGYI
+256 
-264 TASIK
+264 
-269 NVKDTRVGDTIT
+269 IT

-286 ITPEKQAEIE
+286 ITPEKQVEIE

-404 WLKHSRSYL
+404 GLKHSRSYL

-460 KQCREKIERGEVWKP
+460 QQCREKIERGEVWKP

-494 PNHLR
+494 PDHLR

-647 KEAHT
+647 KEAHS

>member
-1 MSIDQSKIRNFCI
+1 MRQQLWDKTAIIFAVGIFLTFVAFDVIWCMDTTFASFSFFETYATKI
-14 IAHIDHGKSTLADRI
+14 IATLALA
-29 IEKTGTL
+29 GVYAL
-36 TSREMQAQ
+36 TRCRWAQ
-44 VLDNMDLERERGITI
+44 I
-59 KSQAV
+59 
-64 RIIYQAKDG
+64 
-73 EEYIFNLIDTPGHV
+73 
-87 DFNYEVSRSLAAC
+87 
-100 DGAILVVDAAQGVE
+100 VVM
-114 AQTLA
+114 
-119 NVYLALDHDLDVL
+119 ALLDVL
-132 PVINKI
+132 LVANLMYFRTYYSAIPASSYLEAGNLADFKASVTDSLRWADIV
-138 DLPSARPEE
+138 LPLITIATAVMAFRYKTTKRKPLTAVLKWWAAPLAGFALLLTGVNLCKGGFHKSLRSVRQSAYLCS
-147 VAQEIEDVIGIEA
+147 A
-160 MDAPRISAKTG
+160 DAP
-171 LNIEEVLEQI
+171 
-181 VTKIP
+181 
-186 APAGDPKA
+186 
-194 PLKALIFD
+194 IFSVFGCIW
-202 ALYDSYKGVIV
+202 YD
-213 FCRIKEGTVKVG
+213 
-225 TKIKMM
+225 
-231 ATGAEDLVTEVG
+231 
-243 YFGAG
+243 
-248 QFIPCDEL
+248 
-256 SAGMVGYI
+256 
-264 TASIK
+264 
-269 NVKDTRVGDTIT
+269 IT

-397 TLQKAMR
+397 TIQKAMR
-404 WLKHSRSYL
+404 GLKHSRSYL

-460 KQCREKIERGEVWKP
+460 QQCREKIERGEVWKP

-494 PNHLR
+494 PDHLR

-629 GSVMNVEG
+629 GSVINVEG

>member
-1 MSIDQSKIRNFCI
+1 MRQQLWDKTAIIFAVGIFLTFVAFDVIWCMDTTFASFSFFETYATKI
-14 IAHIDHGKSTLADRI
+14 IATLALA
-29 IEKTGTL
+29 GVYAL
-36 TSREMQAQ
+36 TRSRWAQ
-44 VLDNMDLERERGITI
+44 I
-59 KSQAV
+59 
-64 RIIYQAKDG
+64 
-73 EEYIFNLIDTPGHV
+73 
-87 DFNYEVSRSLAAC
+87 
-100 DGAILVVDAAQGVE
+100 VVM
-114 AQTLA
+114 
-119 NVYLALDHDLDVL
+119 ALLDVL
-132 PVINKI
+132 LVANLMYFRTYYSAIPASSYLEAGNLADFKASVTDSLRWADIV
-138 DLPSARPEE
+138 LPLITIATAVMAFRYKTTKRQPLTAVLKWWAAPLAGFALLLSGVNLCKGGFHKSLRSVRQSAYLCS
-147 VAQEIEDVIGIEA
+147 A
-160 MDAPRISAKTG
+160 DAP
-171 LNIEEVLEQI
+171 
-181 VTKIP
+181 
-186 APAGDPKA
+186 
-194 PLKALIFD
+194 IFSVFGCIW
-202 ALYDSYKGVIV
+202 YD
-213 FCRIKEGTVKVG
+213 
-225 TKIKMM
+225 
-231 ATGAEDLVTEVG
+231 
-243 YFGAG
+243 
-248 QFIPCDEL
+248 
-256 SAGMVGYI
+256 
-264 TASIK
+264 
-269 NVKDTRVGDTIT
+269 IT

-308 DSVTEKRSNLL
+308 DSVTEKRSNML

-404 WLKHSRSYL
+404 GLKHSRSYL

-460 KQCREKIERGEVWKP
+460 QQCREKIERGEVWKP

-494 PNHLR
+494 PDHLR

-573 LTPFIVLNSPVGMRY
+573 LTPFIVLNSPVEMRY

>member
-1 MSIDQSKIRNFCI
+1 MRQQLWDKTTIIFAVGIFLTFVAFDVIWCMDTTFASFSFFETYATKI
-14 IAHIDHGKSTLADRI
+14 IATLALA
-29 IEKTGTL
+29 GVYAL
-36 TSREMQAQ
+36 TRCRWAQ
-44 VLDNMDLERERGITI
+44 I
-59 KSQAV
+59 
-64 RIIYQAKDG
+64 
-73 EEYIFNLIDTPGHV
+73 
-87 DFNYEVSRSLAAC
+87 
-100 DGAILVVDAAQGVE
+100 VVM
-114 AQTLA
+114 
-119 NVYLALDHDLDVL
+119 ALLDVL
-132 PVINKI
+132 LVANLMYFRTYYSAIPASSYLEAGNLADFKASVTDSLRWADIV
-138 DLPSARPEE
+138 LPLITIATAVMAFRYKTTKRQPLTAVLKWWAAPLAGFALLLTGVNLCKGGFHKSLRSVRQSAYLCS
-147 VAQEIEDVIGIEA
+147 A
-160 MDAPRISAKTG
+160 DAP
-171 LNIEEVLEQI
+171 
-181 VTKIP
+181 
-186 APAGDPKA
+186 
-194 PLKALIFD
+194 IFSVFGCIW
-202 ALYDSYKGVIV
+202 YD
-213 FCRIKEGTVKVG
+213 
-225 TKIKMM
+225 
-231 ATGAEDLVTEVG
+231 
-243 YFGAG
+243 
-248 QFIPCDEL
+248 
-256 SAGMVGYI
+256 
-264 TASIK
+264 
-269 NVKDTRVGDTIT
+269 IT

-404 WLKHSRSYL
+404 GLKHSRSYL

-460 KQCREKIERGEVWKP
+460 QQCREKIERGEVWKP

-494 PNHLR
+494 PDHLR
-499 TITFPASIPEK
+499 TITLPASIPEK

-555 RQELVGNPACRGL
+555 RQELVDNPACRGL

>member
-1 MSIDQSKIRNFCI
+1 MRQQLWDKTAIIFAVGIFLTFVAFDVIWCMDTTFASFSFFETYATKI
-14 IAHIDHGKSTLADRI
+14 IATLALA
-29 IEKTGTL
+29 GVYAL
-36 TSREMQAQ
+36 TRCRWAQ
-44 VLDNMDLERERGITI
+44 I
-59 KSQAV
+59 
-64 RIIYQAKDG
+64 
-73 EEYIFNLIDTPGHV
+73 
-87 DFNYEVSRSLAAC
+87 
-100 DGAILVVDAAQGVE
+100 VVM
-114 AQTLA
+114 
-119 NVYLALDHDLDVL
+119 ALLDVL
-132 PVINKI
+132 LVANLMYFRTYYSAIPASSYLEAGNLADFKASVTDSLRWADIV
-138 DLPSARPEE
+138 LPLITIATAVMAFRYKTTKRQPLTAVLKWWAAPLAGFALLLTGVNLCKGGFHKSLRSVRQSAYLCS
-147 VAQEIEDVIGIEA
+147 A
-160 MDAPRISAKTG
+160 DAP
-171 LNIEEVLEQI
+171 
-181 VTKIP
+181 
-186 APAGDPKA
+186 
-194 PLKALIFD
+194 IFSVFGCIW
-202 ALYDSYKGVIV
+202 YD
-213 FCRIKEGTVKVG
+213 
-225 TKIKMM
+225 
-231 ATGAEDLVTEVG
+231 
-243 YFGAG
+243 
-248 QFIPCDEL
+248 
-256 SAGMVGYI
+256 
-264 TASIK
+264 
-269 NVKDTRVGDTIT
+269 IT

-404 WLKHSRSYL
+404 GLKHSRSYL

-460 KQCREKIERGEVWKP
+460 QQCQEKIERGEVWKP

-494 PNHLR
+494 PDHLR

-510 AADYMT
+510 VADYMT

>member
-1 MSIDQSKIRNFCI
+1 MRQQLWDKTAIVFAVGIFLTFVAFDVIWCMDTTFASFSFFETYATKI
-14 IAHIDHGKSTLADRI
+14 IATLALA
-29 IEKTGTL
+29 GVYAL
-36 TSREMQAQ
+36 TRCRWAQ
-44 VLDNMDLERERGITI
+44 I
-59 KSQAV
+59 
-64 RIIYQAKDG
+64 
-73 EEYIFNLIDTPGHV
+73 
-87 DFNYEVSRSLAAC
+87 
-100 DGAILVVDAAQGVE
+100 VVM
-114 AQTLA
+114 
-119 NVYLALDHDLDVL
+119 ALLDVL
-132 PVINKI
+132 LVANLMYFRTYYSAIPASSYLEAGNLADFKASVTDSLRWADIVLLLISIATAVIAFRYKTTKRQPLTAVLKWWAAPLAGFALLLTGVNLCKGGFHKS
-138 DLPSARPEE
+138 LRSVRQSAYLCS
-147 VAQEIEDVIGIEA
+147 A
-160 MDAPRISAKTG
+160 DAP
-171 LNIEEVLEQI
+171 
-181 VTKIP
+181 
-186 APAGDPKA
+186 
-194 PLKALIFD
+194 IFSVFGCIW
-202 ALYDSYKGVIV
+202 YD
-213 FCRIKEGTVKVG
+213 
-225 TKIKMM
+225 
-231 ATGAEDLVTEVG
+231 
-243 YFGAG
+243 
-248 QFIPCDEL
+248 
-256 SAGMVGYI
+256 
-264 TASIK
+264 
-269 NVKDTRVGDTIT
+269 IT

-404 WLKHSRSYL
+404 GLKHSRSYL

-460 KQCREKIERGEVWKP
+460 QQCREKIERGEVWKP

-494 PNHLR
+494 PDHLR

-618 ILDPRKQGVAV
+618 ILDQRKQGVAV

>member
-1 MSIDQSKIRNFCI
+1 MRQQLWDKTAIIFAVGIFLTFVAFDVIWCMDTTFASFSFFETYATKI
-14 IAHIDHGKSTLADRI
+14 IATLALA
-29 IEKTGTL
+29 GVYAL
-36 TSREMQAQ
+36 TRCRWAQ
-44 VLDNMDLERERGITI
+44 I
-59 KSQAV
+59 
-64 RIIYQAKDG
+64 
-73 EEYIFNLIDTPGHV
+73 
-87 DFNYEVSRSLAAC
+87 
-100 DGAILVVDAAQGVE
+100 VVM
-114 AQTLA
+114 
-119 NVYLALDHDLDVL
+119 ALLDVL
-132 PVINKI
+132 LVANLMYFRTYYSAIPASSYLEAGNLADFKASVTDSLRWADIV
-138 DLPSARPEE
+138 LPLITIATAVMAFRYKTTKRQPLTAVLKWWAAPLAGFALLLTGVNLCKGGFHKSLRSVRQSAYLCS
-147 VAQEIEDVIGIEA
+147 A
-160 MDAPRISAKTG
+160 DAP
-171 LNIEEVLEQI
+171 
-181 VTKIP
+181 
-186 APAGDPKA
+186 
-194 PLKALIFD
+194 IFSVFGCIW
-202 ALYDSYKGVIV
+202 YD
-213 FCRIKEGTVKVG
+213 
-225 TKIKMM
+225 
-231 ATGAEDLVTEVG
+231 
-243 YFGAG
+243 
-248 QFIPCDEL
+248 
-256 SAGMVGYI
+256 
-264 TASIK
+264 
-269 NVKDTRVGDTIT
+269 IT
-281 DAAEP
+281 DATEP

-404 WLKHSRSYL
+404 GLKHSRSYL

-460 KQCREKIERGEVWKP
+460 QQCREKIERGEVWKP

-494 PNHLR
+494 PDHLR

>member
-1 MSIDQSKIRNFCI
+1 MRQQLWDKTAIIFAVGIFLTFVAFDVIWCMDTTFASFSFFETYATKI
-14 IAHIDHGKSTLADRI
+14 IATLALA
-29 IEKTGTL
+29 GVYAL
-36 TSREMQAQ
+36 TRCRWAQ
-44 VLDNMDLERERGITI
+44 I
-59 KSQAV
+59 
-64 RIIYQAKDG
+64 
-73 EEYIFNLIDTPGHV
+73 
-87 DFNYEVSRSLAAC
+87 
-100 DGAILVVDAAQGVE
+100 VVM
-114 AQTLA
+114 
-119 NVYLALDHDLDVL
+119 ALLDVL
-132 PVINKI
+132 LVAN
-138 DLPSARPEE
+138 LMYFRTYYSAIP
-147 VAQEIEDVIGIEA
+147 ASSYLEA
-160 MDAPRISAKTG
+160 GNLADFKASVTDSLRWADIVMPLITIATAVMAFRYKTTKRQPLTAVLKWWAAPLAGFALLLTGVNLCKGGFHKSLRSVRQSAYLCSADAP
-171 LNIEEVLEQI
+171 
-181 VTKIP
+181 
-186 APAGDPKA
+186 
-194 PLKALIFD
+194 IFSVFGCIW
-202 ALYDSYKGVIV
+202 YD
-213 FCRIKEGTVKVG
+213 
-225 TKIKMM
+225 
-231 ATGAEDLVTEVG
+231 
-243 YFGAG
+243 
-248 QFIPCDEL
+248 
-256 SAGMVGYI
+256 
-264 TASIK
+264 
-269 NVKDTRVGDTIT
+269 IT
-281 DAAEP
+281 DDAEP

-349 EKSTLYAPNVLT
+349 EKSTLFAPNVLT

-404 WLKHSRSYL
+404 GLKHSRSYL

-460 KQCREKIERGEVWKP
+460 QQCREKIERGEVWKP

-494 PNHLR
+494 PDHLR

>member
-1 MSIDQSKIRNFCI
+1 MRQQLWDKTAIIFAVGIFLTFVAFDVIWCMDTTFASFSFFETYATKI
-14 IAHIDHGKSTLADRI
+14 IATLALA
-29 IEKTGTL
+29 GVYAL
-36 TSREMQAQ
+36 TRCRWAQ
-44 VLDNMDLERERGITI
+44 I
-59 KSQAV
+59 
-64 RIIYQAKDG
+64 
-73 EEYIFNLIDTPGHV
+73 
-87 DFNYEVSRSLAAC
+87 
-100 DGAILVVDAAQGVE
+100 VVM
-114 AQTLA
+114 
-119 NVYLALDHDLDVL
+119 ALLDVL
-132 PVINKI
+132 LVANLMYFRTYYSAIPASSYLEAGNLADFKASVTDSLRWADIV
-138 DLPSARPEE
+138 LPLITIATAVMAFRYKTTKRQPLTAVLKWWAAPLAGFALLLTGVNLCKGGFHKSLRSVRQSAYLCS
-147 VAQEIEDVIGIEA
+147 A
-160 MDAPRISAKTG
+160 DAP
-171 LNIEEVLEQI
+171 
-181 VTKIP
+181 
-186 APAGDPKA
+186 
-194 PLKALIFD
+194 IFSVFGCIW
-202 ALYDSYKGVIV
+202 YD
-213 FCRIKEGTVKVG
+213 
-225 TKIKMM
+225 
-231 ATGAEDLVTEVG
+231 
-243 YFGAG
+243 
-248 QFIPCDEL
+248 
-256 SAGMVGYI
+256 
-264 TASIK
+264 
-269 NVKDTRVGDTIT
+269 IT

-404 WLKHSRSYL
+404 RLKHSRSYL

-460 KQCREKIERGEVWKP
+460 QQCREKIERGEVWKP

-494 PNHLR
+494 PDHLR

>member
-1 MSIDQSKIRNFCI
+1 MRQQLWDKTAIIFAVGIFLTFVAFDVIWCMDTTFASFSFFETYATKI
-14 IAHIDHGKSTLADRI
+14 IATLALA
-29 IEKTGTL
+29 GVYAL
-36 TSREMQAQ
+36 TRCRWAQ
-44 VLDNMDLERERGITI
+44 I
-59 KSQAV
+59 
-64 RIIYQAKDG
+64 
-73 EEYIFNLIDTPGHV
+73 
-87 DFNYEVSRSLAAC
+87 
-100 DGAILVVDAAQGVE
+100 VVM
-114 AQTLA
+114 
-119 NVYLALDHDLDVL
+119 ALLDVL
-132 PVINKI
+132 LVANLMYFRTYYSAIPASSYLEAGNLADFKASVTDSLRWADIV
-138 DLPSARPEE
+138 LPLITIATAVTAFRSKTTKRQPLTAVLKWWAAPLAGFALLLTGVNLCKGGFHKSLRSVRQSAYLCS
-147 VAQEIEDVIGIEA
+147 A
-160 MDAPRISAKTG
+160 DAP
-171 LNIEEVLEQI
+171 
-181 VTKIP
+181 
-186 APAGDPKA
+186 
-194 PLKALIFD
+194 IFSVFGCIW
-202 ALYDSYKGVIV
+202 YD
-213 FCRIKEGTVKVG
+213 
-225 TKIKMM
+225 
-231 ATGAEDLVTEVG
+231 
-243 YFGAG
+243 
-248 QFIPCDEL
+248 
-256 SAGMVGYI
+256 
-264 TASIK
+264 
-269 NVKDTRVGDTIT
+269 IT

-308 DSVTEKRSNLL
+308 DSITEKRSNLL

-404 WLKHSRSYL
+404 GLKHSRSYL

-460 KQCREKIERGEVWKP
+460 QQCREKIERGEVWKP

-494 PNHLR
+494 PDHLR

-573 LTPFIVLNSPVGMRY
+573 LTPFIVLNSPVGMHY

>member
-1 MSIDQSKIRNFCI
+1 MRQQLWDKTAIIFAVGIFLTFVAFDVIWCMDTTFASFSFFETYATKI
-14 IAHIDHGKSTLADRI
+14 IATLALA
-29 IEKTGTL
+29 GVYAL
-36 TSREMQAQ
+36 TRCRWAQ
-44 VLDNMDLERERGITI
+44 I
-59 KSQAV
+59 
-64 RIIYQAKDG
+64 
-73 EEYIFNLIDTPGHV
+73 
-87 DFNYEVSRSLAAC
+87 
-100 DGAILVVDAAQGVE
+100 VVM
-114 AQTLA
+114 
-119 NVYLALDHDLDVL
+119 ALLDVL
-132 PVINKI
+132 LVANLMYFRTYYSAIPASSYLEAGNLADFKASVTDSLRWADIV
-138 DLPSARPEE
+138 LPLITIATAVMAFRYKTTKRQPLTAVLKWWAAPLAGFALLLTGVNLCKGGFHKSLRSVRQSAYLCS
-147 VAQEIEDVIGIEA
+147 A
-160 MDAPRISAKTG
+160 DAP
-171 LNIEEVLEQI
+171 
-181 VTKIP
+181 
-186 APAGDPKA
+186 
-194 PLKALIFD
+194 IFSVFGCIW
-202 ALYDSYKGVIV
+202 YD
-213 FCRIKEGTVKVG
+213 
-225 TKIKMM
+225 
-231 ATGAEDLVTEVG
+231 
-243 YFGAG
+243 
-248 QFIPCDEL
+248 
-256 SAGMVGYI
+256 
-264 TASIK
+264 
-269 NVKDTRVGDTIT
+269 IT

-404 WLKHSRSYL
+404 GLKHSRSYL

-460 KQCREKIERGEVWKP
+460 QQCREKIERGEVWKP

-487 GHAPFKL
+487 GHAPFNL
-494 PNHLR
+494 PDHLR

>member
-1 MSIDQSKIRNFCI
+1 MRQQLWDKTAIIFAVGIFLTFVAFDVIWCMDTTFASFSFFETYATKI
-14 IAHIDHGKSTLADRI
+14 IATLALA
-29 IEKTGTL
+29 GVYAL
-36 TSREMQAQ
+36 TRCRWAQ
-44 VLDNMDLERERGITI
+44 I
-59 KSQAV
+59 
-64 RIIYQAKDG
+64 
-73 EEYIFNLIDTPGHV
+73 
-87 DFNYEVSRSLAAC
+87 
-100 DGAILVVDAAQGVE
+100 VVM
-114 AQTLA
+114 
-119 NVYLALDHDLDVL
+119 ALLDVL
-132 PVINKI
+132 LVANLMYFRTYYSAIPASSYLEAGNLADFKASVTDSLRWADIV
-138 DLPSARPEE
+138 LPLITIATAVMAFRYKTTKRQPLTAVLKWWAAPLAGFALLLTGVNLCKGGFHKSLRSVRQSAYLCS
-147 VAQEIEDVIGIEA
+147 A
-160 MDAPRISAKTG
+160 DAP
-171 LNIEEVLEQI
+171 
-181 VTKIP
+181 
-186 APAGDPKA
+186 
-194 PLKALIFD
+194 IFSIFGCIW
-202 ALYDSYKGVIV
+202 YD
-213 FCRIKEGTVKVG
+213 
-225 TKIKMM
+225 
-231 ATGAEDLVTEVG
+231 
-243 YFGAG
+243 
-248 QFIPCDEL
+248 
-256 SAGMVGYI
+256 
-264 TASIK
+264 
-269 NVKDTRVGDTIT
+269 IT

-404 WLKHSRSYL
+404 GLKHSRSYL

-460 KQCREKIERGEVWKP
+460 QQCREKIERGEVWKP

-494 PNHLR
+494 PDHLR

>member
-1 MSIDQSKIRNFCI
+1 MRQQLWDKTSIVFAVGIFLTFVAFDVIWCMDTTFASFSFFETYATKI
-14 IAHIDHGKSTLADRI
+14 IATLALA
-29 IEKTGTL
+29 GVYAL
-36 TSREMQAQ
+36 TRCRWAQ
-44 VLDNMDLERERGITI
+44 I
-59 KSQAV
+59 
-64 RIIYQAKDG
+64 
-73 EEYIFNLIDTPGHV
+73 
-87 DFNYEVSRSLAAC
+87 
-100 DGAILVVDAAQGVE
+100 VVM
-114 AQTLA
+114 
-119 NVYLALDHDLDVL
+119 ALLDVL
-132 PVINKI
+132 LVANLMYFRTYYSAIPASSYLEAGNLADFKASVTDSLRWADIVLPLITIATAVMAFRYKTTKRQPLTAVLKWWAAPLAGFALLLTGINLCKGGFHKS
-138 DLPSARPEE
+138 LRSVRQSAYLCS
-147 VAQEIEDVIGIEA
+147 A
-160 MDAPRISAKTG
+160 DAP
-171 LNIEEVLEQI
+171 
-181 VTKIP
+181 
-186 APAGDPKA
+186 
-194 PLKALIFD
+194 IFSVFGCIW
-202 ALYDSYKGVIV
+202 YD
-213 FCRIKEGTVKVG
+213 
-225 TKIKMM
+225 
-231 ATGAEDLVTEVG
+231 
-243 YFGAG
+243 
-248 QFIPCDEL
+248 
-256 SAGMVGYI
+256 
-264 TASIK
+264 
-269 NVKDTRVGDTIT
+269 IT

-344 NRLLK
+344 NSLLK

-404 WLKHSRSYL
+404 GLKHSRSYL

-460 KQCREKIERGEVWKP
+460 QQCREKIERGEVWKP

>member
-1 MSIDQSKIRNFCI
+1 MRQQLWDKTAIIFAVGIFLTFVAFDVIWCMDTTFASFSFFETYATKI
-14 IAHIDHGKSTLADRI
+14 IATLALA
-29 IEKTGTL
+29 GVYAL
-36 TSREMQAQ
+36 TRCRWAQ
-44 VLDNMDLERERGITI
+44 I
-59 KSQAV
+59 
-64 RIIYQAKDG
+64 
-73 EEYIFNLIDTPGHV
+73 
-87 DFNYEVSRSLAAC
+87 
-100 DGAILVVDAAQGVE
+100 VVM
-114 AQTLA
+114 
-119 NVYLALDHDLDVL
+119 ALLDVL
-132 PVINKI
+132 LVANLMYFRTYYSAIPASSYLEAGNLADFKASVTDSLRWADIV
-138 DLPSARPEE
+138 LPLITIATAVMAFRYKTTKRQPLTAVLKWWAAPLAGFALLLTGVNLCKGGFHKSLRSVRQSAYLCS
-147 VAQEIEDVIGIEA
+147 A
-160 MDAPRISAKTG
+160 DAP
-171 LNIEEVLEQI
+171 
-181 VTKIP
+181 
-186 APAGDPKA
+186 
-194 PLKALIFD
+194 IFSVFGCIW
-202 ALYDSYKGVIV
+202 YD
-213 FCRIKEGTVKVG
+213 
-225 TKIKMM
+225 
-231 ATGAEDLVTEVG
+231 
-243 YFGAG
+243 
-248 QFIPCDEL
+248 
-256 SAGMVGYI
+256 I
-264 TASIK
+264 T
-269 NVKDTRVGDTIT
+269 N
-281 DAAEP
+281 AAEP

-344 NRLLK
+344 NSLLK

-404 WLKHSRSYL
+404 GLKHSRSYL

-460 KQCREKIERGEVWKP
+460 QQCREKIERGEVWKP

-494 PNHLR
+494 PDHLR

-546 GDHEGLASY
+546 GDLRDWRPTVRNSSTTQSAADWCQTSSSRRLSCSTRPLGCATTSLWDRLTSTPHYSISCSSTPTAGTVWDKASST
-555 RQELVGNPACRGL
+555 RASRALP
-568 VSDKQ
+568 
-573 LTPFIVLNSPVGMRY
+573 
-588 DKFMGQ
+588 
-594 IDIYP
+594 
-599 TLLNLMQLD
+599 
-608 AYRWHGLGQS
+608 
-618 ILDPRKQGVAV
+618 
-629 GSVMNVEG
+629 
-637 TGSDKEVERL
+637 
-647 KEAHT
+647 
-652 VSDYMLRYDWLKRL
+652 
-666 D
+666 

>member
-1 MSIDQSKIRNFCI
+1 MRQQLWDKTAITFAVGIFLTFVAFDVIWCMDTTFASFSFFETYATKI
-14 IAHIDHGKSTLADRI
+14 IATLALAGI
-29 IEKTGTL
+29 YAL
-36 TSREMQAQ
+36 TRCRWAQ
-44 VLDNMDLERERGITI
+44 I
-59 KSQAV
+59 
-64 RIIYQAKDG
+64 
-73 EEYIFNLIDTPGHV
+73 
-87 DFNYEVSRSLAAC
+87 
-100 DGAILVVDAAQGVE
+100 VVM
-114 AQTLA
+114 
-119 NVYLALDHDLDVL
+119 ALLDVL
-132 PVINKI
+132 LVANLMYFRTYYSAIPASSYLEAGNLADFKASVTDSLRWADIV
-138 DLPSARPEE
+138 LPLITIATAVMAFRYKTTKRQPLTAVLKWWAAPLAGFALLLTGVNLCKGGFHKSLRSVRQSAYLCS
-147 VAQEIEDVIGIEA
+147 A
-160 MDAPRISAKTG
+160 DAP
-171 LNIEEVLEQI
+171 
-181 VTKIP
+181 
-186 APAGDPKA
+186 
-194 PLKALIFD
+194 IFSVFGCIW
-202 ALYDSYKGVIV
+202 YD
-213 FCRIKEGTVKVG
+213 
-225 TKIKMM
+225 
-231 ATGAEDLVTEVG
+231 
-243 YFGAG
+243 
-248 QFIPCDEL
+248 
-256 SAGMVGYI
+256 
-264 TASIK
+264 
-269 NVKDTRVGDTIT
+269 IT

-404 WLKHSRSYL
+404 GLKHSRSYL

-460 KQCREKIERGEVWKP
+460 QQCREKIERGEVWKP

-494 PNHLR
+494 PDHLR

-573 LTPFIVLNSPVGMRY
+573 LTPFIVLNSPVGIRY

>member
-1 MSIDQSKIRNFCI
+1 MRQQLWDKTAIIFAVGIFLTFVAFDVIWCMDTTFASFSFFETYATKI
-14 IAHIDHGKSTLADRI
+14 IATLALA
-29 IEKTGTL
+29 GVYAL
-36 TSREMQAQ
+36 TRCRWAQ
-44 VLDNMDLERERGITI
+44 I
-59 KSQAV
+59 
-64 RIIYQAKDG
+64 
-73 EEYIFNLIDTPGHV
+73 
-87 DFNYEVSRSLAAC
+87 
-100 DGAILVVDAAQGVE
+100 VVM
-114 AQTLA
+114 
-119 NVYLALDHDLDVL
+119 ALLDVL
-132 PVINKI
+132 LVANLMYFRTYYSAIPASSYLEAGNLADFKASVTDSLRWADIV
-138 DLPSARPEE
+138 LPLITIATAVMAFRSKTTKRQPLTAVLKWWAAPLAGFALLLTGVNLCKGGFHKSLCSVRQSAYLCS
-147 VAQEIEDVIGIEA
+147 A
-160 MDAPRISAKTG
+160 DAP
-171 LNIEEVLEQI
+171 
-181 VTKIP
+181 
-186 APAGDPKA
+186 
-194 PLKALIFD
+194 IFSVFGCIW
-202 ALYDSYKGVIV
+202 YD
-213 FCRIKEGTVKVG
+213 
-225 TKIKMM
+225 
-231 ATGAEDLVTEVG
+231 
-243 YFGAG
+243 
-248 QFIPCDEL
+248 
-256 SAGMVGYI
+256 
-264 TASIK
+264 
-269 NVKDTRVGDTIT
+269 IT

-404 WLKHSRSYL
+404 GLKHSRSYL

-460 KQCREKIERGEVWKP
+460 QQCREKIERGEVWKP

-494 PNHLR
+494 PDHLR
-499 TITFPASIPEK
+499 TITLPASIPEK

-555 RQELVGNPACRGL
+555 RQELVDNPACRGL

>member
-1 MSIDQSKIRNFCI
+1 MRQQLWDKTAIIFAVGIFLTFVAFDVIWCMDTTFASFSFFETYATKI
-14 IAHIDHGKSTLADRI
+14 IATLALA
-29 IEKTGTL
+29 GVYAL
-36 TSREMQAQ
+36 TRCRWAQ
-44 VLDNMDLERERGITI
+44 I
-59 KSQAV
+59 
-64 RIIYQAKDG
+64 
-73 EEYIFNLIDTPGHV
+73 
-87 DFNYEVSRSLAAC
+87 
-100 DGAILVVDAAQGVE
+100 VVM
-114 AQTLA
+114 
-119 NVYLALDHDLDVL
+119 ALLDVL
-132 PVINKI
+132 LVANLMYFRTYYSAIPASSYLEAGNLADFKASVTDSLRWADIVLPLITIATAVIAFRYKTTKRQPLTAVLKWWAAPLAGFALLLTSVNLCKGGFHKS
-138 DLPSARPEE
+138 LRSVRQSAYLCS
-147 VAQEIEDVIGIEA
+147 A
-160 MDAPRISAKTG
+160 DAP
-171 LNIEEVLEQI
+171 
-181 VTKIP
+181 
-186 APAGDPKA
+186 
-194 PLKALIFD
+194 IFSIFGCIW
-202 ALYDSYKGVIV
+202 YD
-213 FCRIKEGTVKVG
+213 
-225 TKIKMM
+225 
-231 ATGAEDLVTEVG
+231 
-243 YFGAG
+243 
-248 QFIPCDEL
+248 
-256 SAGMVGYI
+256 
-264 TASIK
+264 
-269 NVKDTRVGDTIT
+269 IT

-319 IVFAESLESWVLEKK
+319 IVFAESLESWVLEKE

-404 WLKHSRSYL
+404 GLKHSRSYL

-460 KQCREKIERGEVWKP
+460 QQCREKIERGEVWKP

-494 PNHLR
+494 PDHLR

>member
-1 MSIDQSKIRNFCI
+1 MRQQLWDKTAIIFAVGIFLTFVAFDVIWCMDTTFASFSFFETYATKI
-14 IAHIDHGKSTLADRI
+14 IATLALA
-29 IEKTGTL
+29 GVYAL
-36 TSREMQAQ
+36 TRCRWAQ
-44 VLDNMDLERERGITI
+44 I
-59 KSQAV
+59 
-64 RIIYQAKDG
+64 
-73 EEYIFNLIDTPGHV
+73 
-87 DFNYEVSRSLAAC
+87 
-100 DGAILVVDAAQGVE
+100 VVM
-114 AQTLA
+114 
-119 NVYLALDHDLDVL
+119 ALLDVL
-132 PVINKI
+132 LVANLMYFRTYYSAIPASSYLEAGNLADFKASVTDSLRWADIV
-138 DLPSARPEE
+138 LPLITIATAVMAFRYKTTKRQPLTAVLKWWAAPLAGFALLLTGVNLCKGGFHKSLRSVRQSAYLCS
-147 VAQEIEDVIGIEA
+147 A
-160 MDAPRISAKTG
+160 DAP
-171 LNIEEVLEQI
+171 
-181 VTKIP
+181 
-186 APAGDPKA
+186 
-194 PLKALIFD
+194 IFSVFGCIW
-202 ALYDSYKGVIV
+202 YD
-213 FCRIKEGTVKVG
+213 
-225 TKIKMM
+225 
-231 ATGAEDLVTEVG
+231 
-243 YFGAG
+243 
-248 QFIPCDEL
+248 
-256 SAGMVGYI
+256 
-264 TASIK
+264 
-269 NVKDTRVGDTIT
+269 IT

-404 WLKHSRSYL
+404 GLKHSRSYL

-460 KQCREKIERGEVWKP
+460 QQCREKIERGEVWKP

-494 PNHLR
+494 PDHLR

-510 AADYMT
+510 VADYMT

-555 RQELVGNPACRGL
+555 RQELVDNPACRGL

>member
-1 MSIDQSKIRNFCI
+1 MRQQLWDKTAIIFAVGIFLTFVAFDVIWCMDTTFASFSFFETYATKI
-14 IAHIDHGKSTLADRI
+14 IATLALA
-29 IEKTGTL
+29 GVYAL
-36 TSREMQAQ
+36 TRCRWAQ
-44 VLDNMDLERERGITI
+44 I
-59 KSQAV
+59 
-64 RIIYQAKDG
+64 
-73 EEYIFNLIDTPGHV
+73 
-87 DFNYEVSRSLAAC
+87 
-100 DGAILVVDAAQGVE
+100 VVM
-114 AQTLA
+114 
-119 NVYLALDHDLDVL
+119 ALLDVL
-132 PVINKI
+132 LVANLMYFRTYYSAIPASSYLEAGNLADFKASVTDSLRWADIV
-138 DLPSARPEE
+138 LPLITIATAVMAFRYKTTKRQPLTAVLKWWAAPLAGFALLLTGVNLCKGGFHKSLRSVRQSAYLCS
-147 VAQEIEDVIGIEA
+147 A
-160 MDAPRISAKTG
+160 DAP
-171 LNIEEVLEQI
+171 
-181 VTKIP
+181 
-186 APAGDPKA
+186 
-194 PLKALIFD
+194 IFSVFGCIW
-202 ALYDSYKGVIV
+202 YD
-213 FCRIKEGTVKVG
+213 
-225 TKIKMM
+225 
-231 ATGAEDLVTEVG
+231 
-243 YFGAG
+243 
-248 QFIPCDEL
+248 
-256 SAGMVGYI
+256 
-264 TASIK
+264 
-269 NVKDTRVGDTIT
+269 IT

-286 ITPEKQAEIE
+286 ITPEKQVEIE

-308 DSVTEKRSNLL
+308 NSVTEKRSNLL

-404 WLKHSRSYL
+404 GLKHSRSYL

-460 KQCREKIERGEVWKP
+460 QQCREKIERGEVWKP

-494 PNHLR
+494 PDHLR

-588 DKFMGQ
+588 DKLMGQ

>member
-1 MSIDQSKIRNFCI
+1 MRQQLWDKTAIIFAVGIFLTFVAFDVIWCMDTTFASFSFFETYATKI
-14 IAHIDHGKSTLADRI
+14 IATLALA
-29 IEKTGTL
+29 GVYAL
-36 TSREMQAQ
+36 TRCRWAQ
-44 VLDNMDLERERGITI
+44 I
-59 KSQAV
+59 
-64 RIIYQAKDG
+64 
-73 EEYIFNLIDTPGHV
+73 
-87 DFNYEVSRSLAAC
+87 
-100 DGAILVVDAAQGVE
+100 VVM
-114 AQTLA
+114 
-119 NVYLALDHDLDVL
+119 ALLDVL
-132 PVINKI
+132 LVANLMYFRTYYSAIPASSYLEAGNLADFKASVTDSLRWADIV
-138 DLPSARPEE
+138 LPLITIATAVMAFRYKTTKRQPLTAVLKWWAAPLAGFALLLTGVNLCKGGFHKSLRSVRQSAYLCS
-147 VAQEIEDVIGIEA
+147 A
-160 MDAPRISAKTG
+160 DAP
-171 LNIEEVLEQI
+171 
-181 VTKIP
+181 
-186 APAGDPKA
+186 
-194 PLKALIFD
+194 IFSVFGCIW
-202 ALYDSYKGVIV
+202 YD
-213 FCRIKEGTVKVG
+213 
-225 TKIKMM
+225 
-231 ATGAEDLVTEVG
+231 
-243 YFGAG
+243 
-248 QFIPCDEL
+248 
-256 SAGMVGYI
+256 
-264 TASIK
+264 
-269 NVKDTRVGDTIT
+269 IT

-397 TLQKAMR
+397 TIQKAMR
-404 WLKHSRSYL
+404 GLKHSRSYL

-460 KQCREKIERGEVWKP
+460 QQCREKIERGEVWKP

-487 GHAPFKL
+487 GHTPFKL
-494 PNHLR
+494 PDHLR

-618 ILDPRKQGVAV
+618 IRDPRKQGVAV
-629 GSVMNVEG
+629 GSVVNVEG